1 MFGPATGITLL
12 GLSAAALAAPVQDC
26 YGPQVPFKFP
36 LANGFPNISIP
47 SPELS
52 QIQRTAQ
59 GTLPNGGLPANV
71 SANSAEAFKVVAF
84 NEIFEVAYFNAL
96 INNITE
102 NVPGYV
108 FPDDATKQSVLTKL
122 NAIQAQEQLHALGAN
137 AILATNGVEPIEA
150 CEYVFP
156 VTNFVDA
163 IALASTFT
171 DVVLGTLQSVDF
183 NLGINRDTELLGL
196 LTSIVAQEGEQDG
209 WFRTIIGKI
218 PSALPFL
225 TAAAGPFA
233 ASVLLQTFVVPD
245 TCGNVDTI
253 KVPVFPALSVDT
265 ANIQLADQ
273 TLSFSFSGNTS
284 TNGLSVVYI
293 NQQNV
298 PVVEPLTNVQTSGGK
313 VSFQA
318 LFPGD
323 TNLMNGLTLV
333 AVTNSAGPFSGAEA
347 VAAATQYGPGIIEIN

>member
-1 MFGPATGITLL
+1 MFGSAVLL
-12 GLSAAALAAPVQDC
+12 GLSALAAAAPVQDC
-26 YGPQVPFKFP
+26 YGPDSGQVPFTFP
-36 LANGFPNISIP
+36 LANGFPNVAIP
-47 SPELS
+47 SDALT

-71 SANSAEAFKVVAF
+71 SANSAEAFKIVAF

-96 INNITE
+96 INNITN
-102 NVPGYV
+102 NVPGYAFV
-108 FPDDATKQSVLTKL
+108 DDASKQSVLKKL

-137 AILATNGVEPIEA
+137 AILATNNVAPIQA
-150 CEYVFP
+150 CQYVFP
-156 VTNFVDA
+156 VTTFNDA

-196 LTSIVAQEGEQDG
+196 LTSIVGQEGEQDG
-209 WFRTIIGKI
+209 YFRTLIGKI

-233 ASVLLQTFVVPD
+233 ASVLLQDFVVPGS
-245 TCGNVDTI
+245 CGNLNTI
-253 KVPVFPALSVDT
+253 NVAVFPALSVDS
-265 ANIQLADQ
+265 ANITLADQ
-273 TLSFSFSGNTS
+273 TLNFSFHSNDT
-284 TNGLSVVYI
+284 TDGLSVVYI
-293 NQQNV
+293 NQQNT
-298 PVVEPLTNVQTSGGK
+298 PVTTPLTNVQKTGDL
-313 VSFQA
+313 VSFSAQ
-318 LFPGD
+318 FPGD

-347 VAAATQYGPGIIEIN
+347 VAAATKFGPGIIEIN